1 MPDTRITRDK
11 LWELLGDCRTDE
23 ANRINQQIDQRRFV
37 GLEGEAAVGKSM
49 VLTRVL
55 ASRYVDVRSHP
66 GVVDLD
72 GAWGIGR
79 TAWLFFHA
87 AAEAIAG
94 PVALSHLE
102 ALDEG
107 LMPSSS
113 RRAGFTIHNLFGS
126 EIADAVLH
134 GSTLKD
140 DRSLLTRAVDIF
152 EDIVDVVLVIDHLEA
167 PSRSPRHPVDIEQL
181 LWQLRSVHQRN
192 ASMRICLCG
201 RREAAEDARR
211 ESAAFYSDGIW
222 LTITPPTK
230 DVWEYV
236 ARAAWPTLDPEALR
250 GRVEQILK
258 LTHAQPASTIAV
270 FAQDVGLTPLDAEQ
284 RAAEEFNTAAT
295 ASLEHARSL
304 HRLGAH
310 LFYEIAQGQRPYSA
324 VPGGKTEVTRA
335 LSALRAAGLLT
346 SLGRGSWRLTEP
358 LIGPALLG
366 PWYDAL
372 DKAERYSFDED
383 PDPVAR

>member
-1 MPDTRITRDK
+1 MPDPKITPDE
-11 LWELLGDCRTDE
+11 LWEVLGDYRADE
-23 ANRINQQIDQRRFV
+23 AKRINQQIDQRRFV
-37 GLEGEAAVGKSM
+37 GLEGEAGVGKSM
-49 VLTRVL
+49 VLRRVL
-55 ASRYVDVRSHP
+55 ASRYVEARSRP

-113 RRAGFTIHNLFGS
+113 RRAGFTIHKLLGS

-140 DRSLLTRAVDIF
+140 DRSLLTQAVDVF
-152 EDIVDVVLVIDHLEA
+152 EEIVDVVLVIDHLEA

-192 ASMRICLCG
+192 GSMRICLCG

-230 DVWEYV
+230 DVWQYV
-236 ARAAWPTLDPEALR
+236 ARAAWPTLELDTLR

-258 LTHAQPASTIAV
+258 LTHGQPASTIAV
-270 FAQDVGLTPLDAEQ
+270 LTQDVDLTPLEAEH
-284 RAAEEFNTAAT
+284 RAAEEFTGAAQ

-335 LSALRAAGLLT
+335 LSALRAAGLLV
-346 SLGRGSWRLTEP
+346 SHGRGRWRLTEP

-366 PWYDAL
+366 PWHDAL
-372 DKAERYSFDED
+372 NKAQRDSFDED
-383 PDPVAR
+383 PDLVAK